1 MARRALAA
9 AILLGP
15 GALNAATQ
23 QGVVLECNEVVSL
36 RATPTFD
43 PPVQGPLTFEWRDA
57 TGGVIGT
64 DQFLKTAFPRGS
76 QVLAMVVTAPGGR
89 TATNRMAIDV
99 RDTLKPGVSVAR
111 PIVDLT
117 RAQAEAGVNIIAL
130 AGITAVDQCDPSP
143 RVVASSTGRFP
154 VGDTLASV
162 VAIDAA
168 GLTSDA
174 AIVTVRV
181 AGAVAPR
188 PTARAPA
195 APAPP
200 AAPRPPVAGRAQ
212 AARPEV
218 PGPQGA
224 GRGSIKPAATPARPE
239 AGAPTAPPNA
249 DAGIPATPGLPQAG
263 AAVPVA
269 PPPSAVGPVNPA
281 PIAAPVADDA
291 QRSRGWPALGLLLG
305 VASAIAV
312 FLFLASTR
320 KGRTG
325 VPLRVQSRPH
335 VDPGIQR
342 VILPPAFAPRFDV
355 RIQPTIHAGEQHV
368 ILPPGMH
375 TTI

>member
-1 MARRALAA
+1 MGNSSRRRGIVLRTLSHASHVARRALAA

-64 DQFLKTAFPRGS
+64 DQFLKTAFPRGAR
-76 QVLAMVVTAPGGR
+76 VLAMVVTAPGGR

-162 VAIDAA
+162 VAI
-168 GLTSDA
+168 
-174 AIVTVRV
+174 AILMMLLRQW
-181 AGAVAPR
+181 A
-188 PTARAPA
+188 
-195 APAPP
+195 
-200 AAPRPPVAGRAQ
+200 
-212 AARPEV
+212 
-218 PGPQGA
+218 
-224 GRGSIKPAATPARPE
+224 
-239 AGAPTAPPNA
+239 
-249 DAGIPATPGLPQAG
+249 
-263 AAVPVA
+263 
-269 PPPSAVGPVNPA
+269 
-281 PIAAPVADDA
+281 
-291 QRSRGWPALGLLLG
+291 RSRWQDIGN
-305 VASAIAV
+305 
-312 FLFLASTR
+312 R
-320 KGRTG
+320 KE
-325 VPLRVQSRPH
+325 PS
-335 VDPGIQR
+335 
-342 VILPPAFAPRFDV
+342 
-355 RIQPTIHAGEQHV
+355 
-368 ILPPGMH
+368 
-375 TTI
+375 